1 MPSRLS
7 DCLVTTRLVPAT
19 EVRAAIARQAVYGGA
34 LDTALLELG
43 TLDEPTLW
51 EALGRATGLPL
62 PPAPLYE
69 TPARYEPPAGAP
81 VALDGAWSERCRA
94 VAVGF
99 EAGAVQVLCGEPVA
113 RADIDVAAAALGL
126 PFTLYVVPEV
136 RLAAVRQAVFERPMT
151 PRLVRLFAR
160 IAGTQPVRRWQAAQ
174 VKPPP
179 PAVAAGGIEILAPG
193 TRPAAAPTAPTAA
206 TTASVPAPAAV
217 TAAPATLGPA
227 PNRAPPRA
235 APLLPHAGRVEPKEF
250 AAMIVRLKGP
260 APDVEA
266 AEKALVALTKQD
278 LGSKPRRWEAWWK
291 KHQGEERAEWLF
303 AGLSHKTI
311 EIRASAEE
319 ELRALT
325 GQYFGYHFDL
335 PKLEREQAR
344 VRWQAWWYESGGGR
358 RK

>member
-126 PFTLYVVPEV
+126 PFTLYVVP
-136 RLAAVRQAVFERPMT
+136 
-151 PRLVRLFAR
+151 
-160 IAGTQPVRRWQAAQ
+160 
-174 VKPPP
+174 
-179 PAVAAGGIEILAPG
+179 
-193 TRPAAAPTAPTAA
+193 
-206 TTASVPAPAAV
+206 
-217 TAAPATLGPA
+217 
-227 PNRAPPRA
+227 
-235 APLLPHAGRVEPKEF
+235 
-250 AAMIVRLKGP
+250 
-260 APDVEA
+260 
-266 AEKALVALTKQD
+266 
-278 LGSKPRRWEAWWK
+278 
-291 KHQGEERAEWLF
+291 
-303 AGLSHKTI
+303 
-311 EIRASAEE
+311 
-319 ELRALT
+319 
-325 GQYFGYHFDL
+325 
-335 PKLEREQAR
+335 
-344 VRWQAWWYESGGGR
+344 
-358 RK
+358 